1 MLAKN
6 GFLFQ
11 NLTDADSASLFFFVF
26 VNFCVLLMKNCR
38 KHSF

>member
-11 NLTDADSASLFFFVF
+11 NLTDADSASPFFFF
-26 VNFCVLLMKNCR
+26 FCKILCCINEKL
-38 KHSF
+38 S

>member
-11 NLTDADSASLFFFVF
+11 NLTDADSASLFLFFCKF
-26 VNFCVLLMKNCR
+26 LCSINEKL
-38 KHSF
+38 S